1 MTPIPG
7 KLYRARYSSAHN
19 HLHDTGRSTMARIGS
34 LLLFLG
40 IKVRT
45 HGAPGASPQFKCV
58 FLAGDG
64 SIIYSWLSDSFM
76 LIEELQEQP

>member
-1 MTPIPG
+1 
-7 KLYRARYSSAHN
+7 
-19 HLHDTGRSTMARIGS
+19 MARIGS

-76 LIEELQEQP
+76 LIEELEE